1 MSLLIYLHLV
11 FNQKPVT
18 CLSHLHDVWP
28 RHGVLRVELFFQTP
42 PTDYTLEQSYAKEYQ
57 DNYIDNHEN
66 EEDETIP
73 PMNELPV
80 AEILVDSSDNI
91 SFEETHPNM
100 SINFSLFP
108 PDNSLNDILSD
119 TPIEQSDDDDDDDED
134 ENESLF
140 NFDWIKQ
147 LLIEEQHILEY
158 SLEYGFLRLSPETR
172 KRLKIEVLLVPLG
185 NEVIPT
191 MEIEGCFCLLK
202 M

>member
-1 MSLLIYLHLV
+1 MSLLIYLHVV

-28 RHGVLRVELFFQTP
+28 RQGVLRVELFFQP
-42 PTDYTLEQSYAKEYQ
+42 PPNDYTLEQSYTKEYQ
-57 DNYIDNHEN
+57 NTYFDQPDNDID
-66 EEDETIP
+66 DEHSL
-73 PMNELPV
+73 LPV
-80 AEILVDSSDNI
+80 PEILVHTSTPNH

-119 TPIEQSDDDDDDDED
+119 TPIEQSDDDDDVDD

-158 SLEYGFLRLSPETR
+158 SLEYGFLRLSPQTR
-172 KRLKIEVLLVPLG
+172 KRLNIEVLLVTLG
-185 NEVIPT
+185 N
-191 MEIEGCFCLLK
+191 IEQ
-202 M
+202 